1 MLQTLAN
8 FSIEGTSPEQIIL
21 ALTNLEKVGRRFPA
35 GQVGQALAPY
45 FNSEYFLVQVKA
57 FLTLGRIGQAAD
69 CKVPFSFWQEYRQQ
83 PAWQLQALDAFWQI
97 PDDAKTKTSILL
109 SQLEQE
115 QHPTTLRGLVWL
127 LGQSESPLAV
137 VGLGFFLA
145 SKRQLEV
152 KDEVLHEAWFTLAQR
167 FPAEAEKVVK
177 NMPDLACGCAIEFGG
192 KRHYIIF
199 IQPQIIFG
207 KLPKNKVCAKKTFGG
222 FITVLDKKRKLLLP
236 EKGMQQKACPHL
248 VDSCKKKTEKRPLA
262 STLRA

>member
-21 ALTNLEKVGRRFPA
+21 ALTNLEKVGRHFPA

-145 SKRQLEV
+145 SKRQRQV

-177 NMPDLACGCAIEFGG
+177 NMPDLALWLRHRVWRQKTLYHLYPAPDYLWQVAKKQGVRQEDFRRLYYRPRQKTKALIAG
-192 KRHYIIF
+192 KRNATES
-199 IQPQIIFG
+199 
-207 KLPKNKVCAKKTFGG
+207 LST
-222 FITVLDKKRKLLLP
+222 
-236 EKGMQQKACPHL
+236 
-248 VDSCKKKTEKRPLA
+248 SC
-262 STLRA
+262 

>member
-21 ALTNLEKVGRRFPA
+21 ALTNLEKVGRHFPA

-83 PAWQLQALDAFWQI
+83 PVWQLQALDAFWQI

-137 VGLGFFLA
+137 VGLGSFLA
-145 SKRQLEV
+145 SKRQRQV

-167 FPAEAEKVVK
+167 FPVEAEKVVK
-177 NMPDLACGCAIEFGG
+177 NMPDLALWLRHRVWRQKTLYHLYPAPDYLWQVAKKQGVRQEDFRRLYYRPRQKTKALIAG
-192 KRHYIIF
+192 KRNATES
-199 IQPQIIFG
+199 
-207 KLPKNKVCAKKTFGG
+207 LST
-222 FITVLDKKRKLLLP
+222 
-236 EKGMQQKACPHL
+236 
-248 VDSCKKKTEKRPLA
+248 SC
-262 STLRA
+262 